1 MKLKNLKNYF
11 IIEKDRE
18 TIDVILKTMM
28 DFPEFKSVGFS
39 NDEQGAMN
47 TILKENPDVVFL
59 NIDDVVENPFSFVKD
74 INEYSLDPPVFVALS
89 SFKSSAYDV
98 IKSGFVDYL
107 LKPIPELEVRKSIL
121 KFQKKY
127 NRDTNKTIC
136 LKSYKDYQYLNTNE
150 ILFLKAD
157 NNTTDFYM
165 QDGSIVGAFKT
176 LGTFENVLPQNF
188 LRIHKS
194 YIINSN
200 YVSRIQYGKSICT
213 ISKNNFHIPFTKT
226 FIENVKVMNDTLYQ
240 SSLLSQN

>member
-1 MKLKNLKNYF
+1 MKNYF

-18 TIDVILKTMM
+18 TIDVIRNTMM
-28 DFPEFKSVGFS
+28 DFPEFRSVGFS
-39 NDEQGAMN
+39 QDEQGSMN
-47 TILKENPDVVFL
+47 IILKENPDVVFL
-59 NIDDVVENPFSFVKD
+59 DIDDVVGNPFDFVRD
-74 INEYSLDPPVFVALS
+74 INEYSMDPPVFVALS
-89 SFKSSAYDV
+89 SFKSSAYEV
-98 IKSGFVDYL
+98 IKCGFVDYL

-127 NRDTNKTIC
+127 KRDTNRTIC